1 MFIAALLLVLD
12 FQGVY
17 VSIVD
22 PDGQAMQ
29 LGVQPGS
36 CKVAGT
42 KYVCGDISIL
52 SSPWPEIVRRQASLY
67 CRRAWNSWPSS
78 NLLYLLYL
86 CEISCKHHRY
96 PSNCMKRS
104 SLQAIMLTISPSA
117 FRLRHSS
124 EPQGRLGETM
134 AWGLGKKSTVRI
146 HIGDERWRHP
156 HLKKKELEE
165 SMQIPPYFVELLPHF
180 WLHGCSLPSARCI

>member
-42 KYVCGDISIL
+42 KYVCGDIRKL
-52 SSPWPEIVRRQASLY
+52 
-67 CRRAWNSWPSS
+67 
-78 NLLYLLYL
+78 
-86 CEISCKHHRY
+86 
-96 PSNCMKRS
+96 
-104 SLQAIMLTISPSA
+104 
-117 FRLRHSS
+117 
-124 EPQGRLGETM
+124 
-134 AWGLGKKSTVRI
+134 
-146 HIGDERWRHP
+146 
-156 HLKKKELEE
+156 
-165 SMQIPPYFVELLPHF
+165 
-180 WLHGCSLPSARCI
+180 SLP